1 MSSEPPAGAPK
12 SALLLI
18 FLTVLIDMIGFGMI
32 IPLLPLYAKNFAAPE
47 WQIGWLIA
55 IYSLVQFFSGPLL
68 GRWSDRVGR
77 RKILLVSLFGTAVG
91 FFIMGAAN
99 TLALLFA
106 ARILAG
112 FTGGNISTAQAY
124 IADVTTP
131 ETRAK
136 GMGLIGAAFGI
147 GFIFGPALGGLLS
160 QRDLTLFGTTIPAIA
175 VPFYFA
181 GVLALLNTV
190 AVFFRL
196 PESLP
201 AEKRLV
207 PEHRKGRLAMWHDVA
222 SPQLT
227 KILLAY
233 LVAIIGFSI
242 MTTSFALFTFHRFDF
257 SAADNGYTF
266 AFLGFIGVVVQGG
279 FIGRLT
285 KKFGERSLAIFGSFL
300 IAVGFILMPVSRG
313 LTLLFFATGIVAL
326 GNSLIQPTLN
336 TLASRATGA
345 QFQGSVLGLMASAGS
360 LGRTVGPLAAGWL
373 LTLDLGRGPLA
384 YGQTA
389 FWVAAALMFVSC
401 GLTVLI
407 QPTEPAVRAL

>member
-1 MSSEPPAGAPK
+1 MSSDPPSGAPK

-32 IPLLPLYAKNFAAPE
+32 IPILPLYAKNFAAPE

-68 GRWSDRVGR
+68 GRWSDHIGR
-77 RKILLVSLFGTAVG
+77 RTILLLSLLGTAVG
-91 FFIMGAAN
+91 FFIMGAAQS
-99 TLALLFA
+99 LALLFA

-131 ETRAK
+131 EKRAR
-136 GMGLIGAAFGI
+136 GMGIIGAAIGM

-160 QRDLTLFGTTIPAIA
+160 QHDLTLLGVTVPAIA

-181 GVLALLNTV
+181 GLLALLNTI

-201 AEKRLV
+201 LAKRLQ
-207 PEHRKGRLAMWHDVA
+207 PDKRQGRLAMWHDVA

-242 MTTSFALFTFHRFDF
+242 MTTSFALFTLHHFNF

-266 AFLGFIGVVVQGG
+266 AFLGLIGVIVQGG
-279 FIGRLT
+279 LIGRLT
-285 KKFGERSLAIFGSFL
+285 KKFGERSLAIVGTL
-300 IAVGFILMPVSRG
+300 AIAIGFVLMPISRG
-313 LTLLFFATGIVAL
+313 LTLLFFATGIIAL

-336 TLASRATGA
+336 TLASRATGP

-360 LGRTVGPLAAGWL
+360 LGRTLGPLAAGWL

-389 FWVAAALMFVSC
+389 FWVAAALMLVSC

-407 QPTEPAVRAL
+407 EPAETVLTQ